1 MGHHQHHQHQKD
13 GENTKALRIAFW
25 LNLSFSIIEIVGGV
39 FTNSMAILSDA
50 VHDLGDSITIGGA
63 LYFQKVSER
72 RRDKH
77 FSYGY
82 KRFSTLSALLTFA
95 ILVISS
101 IWIVVNSIPRIL
113 NPQEVNSEG
122 MLVLA
127 LIGITFNGLAVFKM
141 QGKDSL
147 NTRAV
152 RLHLLEDVLGW
163 IAVLIGGIVIYF
175 TNLFII
181 DPILSLI
188 IATYIAF
195 NALKNI
201 KSVSKIFLQGIPED
215 IDMAKVKADIK
226 ELNDVFDLH
235 DLHSWSMDGEFNILT
250 IHVVISEECD
260 RARAVEIKSEVRH
273 ILSHNNIQHV
283 TIEIET
289 AAEKCELEDC

>member
-1 MGHHQHHQHQKD
+1 M
-13 GENTKALRIAFW
+13 
-25 LNLSFSIIEIVGGV
+25 
-39 FTNSMAILSDA
+39 
-50 VHDLGDSITIGGA
+50 
-63 LYFQKVSER
+63 
-72 RRDKH
+72 
-77 FSYGY
+77 
-82 KRFSTLSALLTFA
+82 
-95 ILVISS
+95 
-101 IWIVVNSIPRIL
+101 
-113 NPQEVNSEG
+113 
-122 MLVLA
+122 
-127 LIGITFNGLAVFKM
+127 
-141 QGKDSL
+141 
-147 NTRAV
+147 
-152 RLHLLEDVLGW
+152 
-163 IAVLIGGIVIYF
+163 
-175 TNLFII
+175 
-181 DPILSLI
+181 SLI

-250 IHVVISEECD
+250 IHVVISEECN